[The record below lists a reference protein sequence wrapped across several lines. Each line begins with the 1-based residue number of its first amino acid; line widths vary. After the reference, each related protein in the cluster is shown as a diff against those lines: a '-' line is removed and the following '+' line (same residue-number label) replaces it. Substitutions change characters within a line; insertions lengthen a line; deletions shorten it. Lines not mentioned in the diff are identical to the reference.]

1 MRSIKK
7 IHPAAYTPIAY
18 LSTYTALPTSSLD
31 YLDPFLLLHHH
42 GPQVFE
48 KNNQGLPFGPHPH
61 RGFETLTYIVKGDI
75 SHQDSSGGEHINRDG
90 GIQWMTAGSGLI
102 HSETSSATFIKNGG
116 EEEILQLWMNL
127 SAKHKMVKPTYK
139 SLNFDE
145 IHHFDLDNGKVTV
158 DLISGEME
166 GHQGP
171 IESLSGLTMTSIRMK
186 KDGTLGLNIPAENQ
200 IFFYVVKGKLKVNG
214 QEVSMRNLVQ
224 FEFESGEIEVK
235 AEEEDAYI
243 LFGHAKPFNEPV
255 VAQGPFVMNTE
266 EEIQQAY
273 QDYKNGKMGSWN

>member
-7 IHPAAYTPIAY
+7 IHLAAYTPIAY

-42 GPQVFE
+42 GPQEFE
-48 KNNQGLPFGPHPH
+48 KNNRGLPFGPHPH
-61 RGFETLTYIVKGDI
+61 RGFETLTYIIKGDI

-102 HSETSSATFIKNGG
+102 HSETSSAAFIKNGG

-127 SAKHKMVKPTYK
+127 PAKNKMVKPTYIG
-139 SLNFDE
+139 LNFDE
-145 IHHFDLDNGKVTV
+145 IHHFGLDHGMVII

-171 IESLSGLTMTSIRMK
+171 VASISGLTMTSIRMK
-186 KDGTLGLNIPAENQ
+186 KDGNLTLNIPTEDQ

-214 QEVSMRNLVQ
+214 QEVLMRHLVQ
-224 FEFESGEIEVK
+224 FEFEKGAIDIK
-235 AEEEDAYI
+235 AEEDAYI
-243 LFGHAKPFNEPV
+243 LFGHAPPFNESM

-266 EEIQQAY
+266 DEIKQAY
-273 QDYKNGKMGSWN
+273 QDYRNGKMGSWN

>member
-18 LSTYTALPTSSLD
+18 LNTYTALPTSSLD

-75 SHQDSSGGEHINRDG
+75 SHQDSSGSEHINRDG

-102 HSETSSATFIKNGG
+102 HSETSSAAFIKNGG

-127 SAKHKMVKPTYK
+127 SAKHKMIKPTYK
-139 SLNFDE
+139 GLNYDE
-145 IHHFDLDNGKVTV
+145 IYHFDLDNNKVTV

-166 GHQGP
+166 GNQGP
-171 IESLSGLTMTSIRMK
+171 IDSISGLTMTSIRMK
-186 KDGTLGLNIPAENQ
+186 KDGNLTLDIPAENQ
-200 IFFYVVKGKLKVNG
+200 IFLYVVKGKLKVNG

-224 FEFESGEIEVK
+224 FEFEAGEIEVK
-235 AEEEDAYI
+235 AEEDTYI

-266 EEIQQAY
+266 EEIQEAY
-273 QDYKNGKMGSWN
+273 QDYRNGKMGS

>member
-1 MRSIKK
+1 MRRIKQ
-7 IHPAAYTPIAY
+7 IHSAAYTPIAY
-18 LSTYTALPTSSLD
+18 LNTYTALPTTSLD

-61 RGFETLTYIVKGDI
+61 RGFETLTYIVSGDI
-75 SHQDSSGGEHINRDG
+75 SHQDSSGGKHINRDG

-102 HSETSSATFIKNGG
+102 HSETSSAEFMKNGG

-127 SAKHKMVKPTYK
+127 SAKHKMVRPSYK
-139 SLNFDE
+139 GLNFDE
-145 IHHFDLDNGKVTV
+145 IHHFDVDNGKVTI
-158 DLISGEME
+158 DLISGEMK

-171 IESLSGLTMTSIRMK
+171 IESISGLTMTSIRMK
-186 KDGTLGLNIPAENQ
+186 KEGNLSLDIPAENQ
-200 IFFYVVKGKLKVNG
+200 VFFYVVKGKLKVNE

-224 FEFESGEIEVK
+224 FEFEAGTIEVT
-235 AEEEDAYI
+235 ATEDTYI

-255 VAQGPFVMNTE
+255 VSQGPFVMNTE
-266 EEIQQAY
+266 EEVQQAY
-273 QDYKNGKMGSWN
+273 QDYRSGKMGSWN